1 MLQNARTP
9 SNIDCLSPEP
19 VQNCKIDLSKCI
31 SSNNIK
37 SMTNDLFRIGSGN
50 IQEYGVSKSLSGTNV
65 QMNGSN
71 TNEQSSSSA
80 SGISSPSN
88 TSNNSNKEDE
98 EKYVRKI

>member
-1 MLQNARTP
+1 MMQHSTTP
-9 SNIDCLSPEP
+9 SHFDCLSPEP
-19 VQNCKIDLSKCI
+19 VQNCKNELTKCI

-37 SMTNDLFRIGSGN
+37 SISNDIISVGADN
-50 IQEYGVSKSLSGTNV
+50 IQEYGVSKSLSGINI

-88 TSNNSNKEDE
+88 TSNISNREEE
-98 EKYVRKI
+98 EKCV